1 MSSSR
6 DHRLPVV
13 ISVIA
18 AWNMRRWWNNSIPS
32 HSHTVSRRRKFVR
45 DSTIGRRPPPLPAIV
60 QDRSSLKI
68 YLQTER
74 SGWSLKKRG
83 SVSKSEEVSVM
94 PGGRRSLARSST
106 SRQPPPPP
114 NTLPLSEDVHKSS
127 LSPSTLGSLQL
138 VLSSPS
144 SDTSE
149 SQCRRTQ
156 AGKRSVTK
164 PPSQGQTTPDTPA
177 SRIISPKHIPIP
189 SVPHDGSVMF
199 EVVMFMFTAT
209 ASFLQFLHL
218 YRTVWWLPQSYT
230 KYAMNFYLMDP
241 YLVGFIATILSR
253 RLVYCML
260 SHVVMSWS
268 PINLWPLLQQLL
280 SISVYFILFGLSVS
294 PFFDANLSI
303 TAHFLL
309 KQSER
314 RYCDVLHRAAL
325 HLGRWASW
333 ADSTLWHQGAL
344 VKHCKEMY
352 RAEGISIAAEPGNQT
367 HSRFYAVFSNPSCL
381 VFMLLFLQLAMV
393 LMQLVILVGSSE
405 WYQIISVSLLLFA
418 NYYTL
423 FKLFRDYLI
432 CWKVYKAEQM
442 IQEKIG
448 G

>member
-1 MSSSR
+1 M
-6 DHRLPVV
+6 
-13 ISVIA
+13 
-18 AWNMRRWWNNSIPS
+18 
-32 HSHTVSRRRKFVR
+32 T
-45 DSTIGRRPPPLPAIV
+45 
-60 QDRSSLKI
+60 
-68 YLQTER
+68 
-74 SGWSLKKRG
+74 KRG

-94 PGGRRSLARSST
+94 PGGRRSLARSCT

-114 NTLPLSEDVHKSS
+114 NTLPLSEDAHKSR
-127 LSPSTLGSLQL
+127 SP
-138 VLSSPS
+138 
-144 SDTSE
+144 
-149 SQCRRTQ
+149 
-156 AGKRSVTK
+156 
-164 PPSQGQTTPDTPA
+164 GQTTPDTPA

-260 SHVVMSWS
+260 SRVVMSWS

-423 FKLFRDYLI
+423 FKLFRDYLV

>member
-1 MSSSR
+1 
-6 DHRLPVV
+6 
-13 ISVIA
+13 
-18 AWNMRRWWNNSIPS
+18 
-32 HSHTVSRRRKFVR
+32 
-45 DSTIGRRPPPLPAIV
+45 
-60 QDRSSLKI
+60 
-68 YLQTER
+68 
-74 SGWSLKKRG
+74 
-83 SVSKSEEVSVM
+83 M

-114 NTLPLSEDVHKSS
+114 NTLPLSEDVHKS
-127 LSPSTLGSLQL
+127 
-138 VLSSPS
+138 
-144 SDTSE
+144 
-149 SQCRRTQ
+149 R
-156 AGKRSVTK
+156 
-164 PPSQGQTTPDTPA
+164 SQGQTTPDTPA

-280 SISVYFILFGLSVS
+280 RLFLLTIVLVLLVWCAYNIMQTHPIVNIFYLCYPISVYFILFGLSVS
-294 PFFDANLSI
+294 PFFDVNELPSLTKDECKVRTFNGKPIHNCSLSPQ
-303 TAHFLL
+303 TVREEVELL
-309 KQSER
+309 KTDFNNRMKQILFSSVLNAYYSGFVPCCFAQNHLYYDVYWATQHLVFVWLGCFTMYLVHCYPVK
-314 RYCDVLHRAAL
+314 YCDVLHRAAL
-325 HLGRWASW
+325 HLGRWARLEGRTSHLPTHIW
-333 ADSTLWHQGAL
+333 ADSTLWHQGVL